1 MFLIQIQRNFR
12 KLTKPIYWLVSNIIL
27 IGCFLYL
34 LIFGTIFYLL
44 QEDPSSLGAVRSE
57 ETRVK
62 IAPPPP
68 VGSRVWGGGFPPPA
82 HTGKTHTPESKAQMS
97 DSQQLVS
104 ESS

>member
-44 QEDPSSLGAVRSE
+44 GGTGSPLGAVRSE

-68 VGSRVWGGGFPPPA
+68 VGSRVWGGAPPA